1 MARRRYTV
9 PGAKLVGDKMN
20 GTMLNFDSGYWLDMS
35 VRIVL
40 AMLSGSLIGVNRDL
54 HHKSI
59 GLRTLGLVSLSS
71 CLLVLTVSQYALQ
84 HGFNSSDPT
93 SRVTQG
99 IVSGIGFLGAGV
111 ILRGPDQVHVYGLTT
126 ASAILVVA
134 ALGIAC
140 ALAAWP
146 ILVIGF
152 VATLFLLIVCGP
164 IEHAIQTRI
173 ALHDERVANKK
184 SQS

>member
-1 MARRRYTV
+1 MQ
-9 PGAKLVGDKMN
+9 
-20 GTMLNFDSGYWLDMS
+20 NFDSGYWLEMS
-35 VRIVL
+35 LRIALAVL
-40 AMLSGSLIGVNRDL
+40 AGAMVGINRDL
-54 HHKSI
+54 HRKSI
-59 GLRTLGLVSLSS
+59 GLRTLGLVSLGA

-84 HGFNSSDPT
+84 HGFNSSDAA

-111 ILRGPDQVHVYGLTT
+111 ILRGPDQLHVYGLTT

-134 ALGIAC
+134 AMGIAC

-164 IEHAIQTRI
+164 IEHAIQSRI
-173 ALHDERVANKK
+173 ELHDERVAGKK
-184 SQS
+184 APDRTS

>member
-1 MARRRYTV
+1 MQ
-9 PGAKLVGDKMN
+9 
-20 GTMLNFDSGYWLDMS
+20 NFDSGYWLEMS
-35 VRIVL
+35 LRIALAVL
-40 AMLSGSLIGVNRDL
+40 AGAVVGINRDL
-54 HHKSI
+54 HRKSI
-59 GLRTLGLVSLSS
+59 GLRTLGLVSLGA

-84 HGFNSSDPT
+84 HGFNSSDAA

-111 ILRGPDQVHVYGLTT
+111 ILRGPDQLHVYGLTT

-134 ALGIAC
+134 AMGIAC

-164 IEHAIQTRI
+164 IEHAIQSRI
-173 ALHDERVANKK
+173 ELHDERVADKK
-184 SQS
+184 ASERKA